1 MINGRT
7 LMLYVVELGYFNVN
21 GVVKSFTTTKLVTS
35 LPGQCP
41 CNAVHCVTP
50 STALTKVKP
59 QRGSR
64 FNLHPGILITPV
76 L

>member
-7 LMLYVVELGYFNVN
+7 LILHVVELGYFNVN
-21 GVVKSFTTTKLVTS
+21 SVVKSFTTTS